1 MACPTRRKGSDN
13 WYFRRKIPADVQRI
27 LASLPKDQR
36 PAGWYKTHISIS
48 LGTADRN
55 EAKARCPEVAAAVER
70 QIEAFRNGPKPLTPK
85 QIVALS
91 GLLYRAFAEGLE
103 EDPVLTPEQ
112 WRDVAGSNR
121 EARLG
126 QFGLGAQLGIFSSE
140 AERRAASMEQRFGR
154 SYAGMWVTGDQAAL
168 VDDVATTS
176 HPSVNLTPSISLGN

>member
-1 MACPTRRKGSDN
+1 MGSDN

-55 EAKARCPEVAAAVER
+55 EAKAKCPEVAAAVER

-85 QIVALS
+85 QIAALS

-112 WRDVAGSNR
+112 WRDIAGSNAARFAR
-121 EARLG
+121 EKANLQAVHG
-126 QFGLGAQLGIFSSE
+126 TAGFQVPAYSPWY
-140 AERRAASMEQRFGR
+140 RRG
-154 SYAGMWVTGDQAAL
+154 G
-168 VDDVATTS
+168 VDLFPQWLNAV
-176 HPSVNLTPSISLGN
+176 PPPR